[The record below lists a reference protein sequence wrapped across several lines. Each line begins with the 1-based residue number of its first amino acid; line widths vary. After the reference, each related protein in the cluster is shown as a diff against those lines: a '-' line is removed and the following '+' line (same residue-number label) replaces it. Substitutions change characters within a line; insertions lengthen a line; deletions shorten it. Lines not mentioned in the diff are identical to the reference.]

1 MKEQTDTGSVCLMF
15 AVAVTRMQNLTVE
28 KLRQQHHR
36 ASCLYINVND
46 VCYVEI
52 RPIMFIRPHKKPK
65 TNKNKDVRTV
75 PASQLRI
82 GNCTKRVSQDFPQ
95 TQPHDAVH
103 HPGDLA
109 SCRQRR
115 LPGLLLGRSR
125 KYHLPLNAPPFPT
138 SDRKWK
144 QKKKPKSQDPLSLSM
159 GFPKLGAGPQRGRQ
173 IKKYVS
179 IGIFFFLVLLL
190 YAVLKQWLWM
200 RQCSVLW
207 GQWGGGLQKESF
219 FLLFKKNLKL
229 STWMHYE
236 VQT

>member
-144 QKKKPKSQDPLSLSM
+144 QKKPPNHKTFSLLAWGSQS
-159 GFPKLGAGPQRGRQ
+159 
-173 IKKYVS
+173 
-179 IGIFFFLVLLL
+179 
-190 YAVLKQWLWM
+190 
-200 RQCSVLW
+200 W
-207 GQWGGGLQKESF
+207 GQGLRGDDKLKNMFQLEYFSF
-219 FLLFKKNLKL
+219 
-229 STWMHYE
+229 
-236 VQT
+236 